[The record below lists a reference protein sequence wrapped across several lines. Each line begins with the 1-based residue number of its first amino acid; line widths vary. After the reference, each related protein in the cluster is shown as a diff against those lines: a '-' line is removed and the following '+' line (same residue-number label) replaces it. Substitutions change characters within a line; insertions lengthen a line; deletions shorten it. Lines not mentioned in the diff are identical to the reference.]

1 MALHELATN
10 AVKYGAL
17 SNASGR
23 VRIDWKH
30 HVESN
35 RLWLVWQETGGPPV
49 APPRRQGF
57 GMRLIE
63 RAIESAGGSAR
74 LDFEPQGLACKLEV
88 IL

>member
-23 VRIDWKH
+23 VRIDCKH
-30 HVESN
+30 HV

-57 GMRLIE
+57 GMCLIE